1 MKEKLMKLKFNKQ
14 INKLQKKMK
23 NQEKQMLIILDRLE
37 QLELKGKEIIINKQR
52 FRNEVL

>member
-52 FRNEVL
+52 FKNEVL